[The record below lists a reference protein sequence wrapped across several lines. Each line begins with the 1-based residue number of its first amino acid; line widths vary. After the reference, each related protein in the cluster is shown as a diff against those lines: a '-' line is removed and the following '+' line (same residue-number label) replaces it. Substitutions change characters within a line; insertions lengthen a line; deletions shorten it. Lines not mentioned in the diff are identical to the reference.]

1 MLRYSGTTY
10 GVVTIKQSYGDTVQK
25 FNVEIRAANC
35 LCAFIHVRKTTEEER
50 EGHPERR
57 YMHTLYSFLAD
68 VHHAKNIMK
77 DNDGRLFFDDVTAI
91 SLNLYYKESYT
102 LLRLFTKS
110 GYTVKCYYKEPK
122 KK

>member
-10 GVVTIKQSYGDTVQK
+10 GIVTIKQSYDDMVNT
-25 FNVEIRAANC
+25 FNVEIREANC

-50 EGHPERR
+50 EGHPERK
-57 YMHTLYSFLAD
+57 YMHTLYSFLVD
-68 VHHAKNIMK
+68 EKHAKNIMK
-77 DNDGRLFFDDVTAI
+77 DNDGKLFFDEVNGI
-91 SLNLYYKESYT
+91 SLNLYYKQSWT

-110 GYTVKCYYKEPK
+110 GYKVKCYYKEEK

>member
-10 GVVTIKQSYGDTVQK
+10 GTVTIKQTYGDIVEKFTVQ
-25 FNVEIRAANC
+25 IRAANC

-57 YMHTLYSFLAD
+57 YLHTLYSFLSD
-68 VHHAKNIMK
+68 ERHAKNIMK
-77 DNDGRLFFDDVTAI
+77 DNDGRVFFDEVTAI
-91 SLNLYYKESYT
+91 KLNTYYKESWK

-110 GYTVKCYYKEPK
+110 GYKVTCFYKEPK